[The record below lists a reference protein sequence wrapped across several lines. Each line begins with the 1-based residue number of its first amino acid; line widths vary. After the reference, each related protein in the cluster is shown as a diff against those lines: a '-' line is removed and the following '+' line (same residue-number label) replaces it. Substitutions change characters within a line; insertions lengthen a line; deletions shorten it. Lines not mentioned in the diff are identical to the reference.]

1 MKAETVLKHRLGSFP
16 GVTALVGAGEDG
28 RVYPHVLPQDLPDSS
43 YPAIVYKRVASRRL
57 QGAHSDPGVAYVT
70 LQVISLAKSADGMLA
85 LAEQVRLA
93 MERYGKSITGTDIAG
108 VTVYD
113 TTLGSEASE
122 YEDTLHVHFSTL
134 DVTICHAE

>member
-1 MKAETVLKHRLGSFP
+1 MKAEAVLKYRLSTFA
-16 GVTALVGAGEDG
+16 GVTALVGAGDAG
-28 RVYPHVLPQDLPDSS
+28 RVYPHVLPQKPA
-43 YPAIVYKRVASRRL
+43 YPCIVYKRVASRRL

-70 LQVISLAKSADGMLA
+70 LQVICLDKSADTVLA
-85 LAEQVRLA
+85 LGEQVRLA
-93 MERYGKSITGTDIAG
+93 LERYGWSITGTAIAG

-122 YEDTLHVHFSTL
+122 YEDSLDVHFSTL